1 MITITFNLEL
11 VAAMLMAIFVLYL
24 FAILIGNTYV
34 NLSPKAMGRLSVV
47 WYMLGVLTVSFV
59 VNDAFFIYFALF
71 VVIIFMALSIVR
83 IRRANKSSRKTAQL
97 QGGNKT

>member
-1 MITITFNLEL
+1 MVTITFNLEL

-59 VNDAFFIYFALF
+59 VNDAFFIYFSLF
-71 VVIIFMALSIVR
+71 IVIIFMALSIVR
-83 IRRANKSSRKTAQL
+83 IRRANKSSNKTAQL